1 MNDCNCKSELP
12 SAHDRMCPEYKN
24 LPKATSECP
33 PDLGCSAAEQ
43 RLVEIY
49 ETQAIEAAMFLMA
62 KLNRGQIKR
71 IRGANPNMA
80 DFYAECL
87 SR

>member
-1 MNDCNCKSELP
+1 MTKHIGHTRDCKNPKCRGNCEGGVSETV
-12 SAHDRMCPEYKN
+12 S
-24 LPKATSECP
+24 
-33 PDLGCSAAEQ
+33 CSTAERQ
-43 RLVEIY
+43 LVEIY
-49 ETQAIEAAMFLMA
+49 ETQAIEAAMFMMA

-71 IRGANPNMA
+71 IREANPNMA